1 MHETLL
7 SFGLIILAGL
17 GFRHLRVGRLDAH
30 VLRDAINILVLNVFL
45 PALSLSAMYEAD
57 IGREALLV
65 PATAWVTTL
74 LTLALSVSVFGYL
87 ARRTSLS
94 PEVTGV
100 LVITAT
106 FGNVTYLGL
115 PVLRELFGP
124 PAIKYA
130 LFYDLLATTPILWRI
145 GAPVAA
151 RYGTGGKTSL
161 AGSLRTVLTLP
172 PIWGIFIGMAL
183 NLADIPVPGFLLKAL
198 EILGSVVVPLMIF
211 SVGLSLTFP
220 RVEQPWLMLPALAV
234 KLALVPVIAYGAAR
248 ALGLSGTALSAC
260 AVEGAMPPMVLAL
273 LISARFGLHVPLTA
287 VLIVAGTALSFF
299 TVPLALSLA
308 G

>member
-17 GFRHLRVGRLDAH
+17 GFRRLRVGRLDAH
-30 VLRDAINILVLNVFL
+30 VLRDAINVLVLNVFL
-45 PALSLSAMYEAD
+45 PALSVA
-57 IGREALLV
+57 
-65 PATAWVTTL
+65 
-74 LTLALSVSVFGYL
+74 VFGYL

-130 LFYDLLATTPILWRI
+130 LFYDLLATTPILWLI

-161 AGSLRTVLTLP
+161 AGSLRR
-172 PIWGIFIGMAL
+172 
-183 NLADIPVPGFLLKAL
+183 FL
-198 EILGSVVVPLMIF
+198 
-211 SVGLSLTFP
+211 VGLEASKGGERESTGGIRDRTWPPGRP
-220 RVEQPWLMLPALAV
+220 R
-234 KLALVPVIAYGAAR
+234 G
-248 ALGLSGTALSAC
+248 
-260 AVEGAMPPMVLAL
+260 
-273 LISARFGLHVPLTA
+273 
-287 VLIVAGTALSFF
+287 
-299 TVPLALSLA
+299 
-308 G
+308 